1 MYQKVVI
8 PGMDLG
14 SRLFN
19 SSCKPYNNLD
29 SRFTMRC
36 PGMTKRGFTL
46 IELLVVVLIIGILSS
61 VALPQYQVA
70 VAKSRYIQLISS
82 VEAMAKAQEL
92 YFLANGSYSFF
103 FNELD
108 FELPAHCSI
117 RDNPYGGEA
126 VCPRYSIDLFQG
138 SNKNIFGVNN
148 PNWLGGELRY
158 IRWLEHSDKPSVREC
173 GARTELARR
182 VCRSLGGTN
191 ETVSG
196 DWYSYV
202 LP

>member
-8 PGMDLG
+8 TGMDLG
-14 SRLFN
+14 SGLFN

-61 VALPQYQVA
+61 VALPQYQAA
-70 VAKSRYIQLISS
+70 VEKSRYVQLMSS
-82 VEAMAKAQEL
+82 VDAVARAQEL
-92 YFLANGSYSFF
+92 YYLANGNYSARFDG
-103 FNELD
+103 LD
-108 FELPAHCSI
+108 LELPAHCSI
-117 RDNPYGGEA
+117 RDNPNGGEA

-148 PNWLGGELRY
+148 PNWLRGELRY
-158 IRWLEHSDKPSVREC
+158 IRWLEHSDRPSVREC
-173 GARTELARR
+173 SASTEVSRR
-182 VCRSLGGTN
+182 VCRSLGGTD
-191 ETVSG
+191 ESVSG
-196 DWYSYV
+196 GWYAYI